1 MYKQTDV
8 LALGAA
14 LEKLDPAFTIAD
26 LNALLKAGDNKMQ
39 GSIEGVFDGLRRAL
53 AGPNVER
60 LPIGDVSSSAASRTT
75 YHATLADLQDNPIFK
90 DLAGQLRIK
99 PVSQSLASLARTDF
113 GALVALQDL
122 SPLYI
127 GGTTASANDELA
139 ALWQSGRAA
148 DYAGWQADRTA
159 SNPATFSDNW
169 LADRT
174 ALLMVVMQ
182 RNQTDAAGILPGSRN
197 LHYIDVQ
204 SGTDI
209 LVGAGAS
216 NEQRVQYL
224 FGGNNPDMLEGK
236 GFADHLYGGAGA
248 DTLDGKGGA
257 DYLEGGA
264 GKDVYRFNGQFG
276 NDTVWD
282 ADGSG
287 TLEFDGVAMPL
298 ATVKRYGSDD
308 AWEDASGQFLFTR
321 VANGQGGAD
330 LRITKYT
337 SATDKTVQGTVT
349 VRNYRA
355 GAFGL
360 TLAEAADKPQA
371 AGGTDTSLVVLAAQP
386 GDPTRAADRSTPPLS
401 QSNGTL
407 EYSTTSGADQW
418 VYADDSNGGQTVATG
433 AGNDRIFVGRP
444 YESLTV
450 PGLQNWGPKAG
461 EDEDHVFAG
470 AGDDVVLTG
479 YGSDVIEGGDG
490 NDYLFSAEVGEYSA
504 VLGGGSFDSVYGMV
518 SQNHDAADAGSSDFV
533 DGGAGNDT
541 IRAGMGGDVL
551 FGGSGNDTISGMEGD
566 DLLMGGEGADILYG
580 DGVYTQGDTVVG
592 EMIQGYTFRGNDTLM
607 GEAGKDILTGG
618 VGEDQLFGGDGDDQL
633 FGDTNSYA
641 SSSGENLLWIPGQF
655 HAADFLDGGEGNDF
669 LLGGGGADV
678 LLGGRGN
685 DTIYGDQ
692 YSGDR
697 NAARYAIDA
706 QYHGNDLIDGG
717 DGEDTIFADGGDD
730 TVEGGAGNDRLS
742 GGDGNDILVGG
753 TGFDVLDGG
762 LGNDVY
768 RFAAGD
774 FEGANETIVDAGGV
788 DRIEFMSGLSAS
800 DLTVR
805 RSGDLLAVTFAGQG
819 GVGLQGGA
827 IESLAF
833 ADGTVMTSADLLAAA
848 VKTTAGDDELQTV
861 VAGSRVDGGAGNDKL
876 SGDEWADVLL
886 GGAGNDVLRGGGG
899 DDLLDGGAGDDLLYA
914 GATGAAVL
922 IGGAGRDF
930 LYGYESD
937 TTYRFGVG
945 SGQDYIEDSG
955 GIDTIE
961 LGTGIAP
968 ADVTIR
974 NGNRRL
980 TMALSS
986 GETLE
991 VANMFNADGN
1001 LRQGDA
1007 IEFIR
1012 FADGTVWNQEQI
1024 MARALLP
1031 TAGADAMW
1039 AFAGDDAV
1047 HGGDG
1052 DDTIYGND
1060 GNDTL
1065 MGDAGDDRLDGGNG
1079 DDQIVGGAGQDEM
1092 SGGAGNDVYVFA
1104 PGDDAGVISRV
1115 DDRNGTNTVRLT
1127 GGALADMRL
1136 NWSDEEGRWTLRY
1149 SRTDTVQL
1157 SGDFRVEWNGQ
1168 TYAMADFAQAI
1179 AASNQAPV
1187 ISHAIATQNATE
1199 DAAWSFTVPLD
1210 TFADPEGAAM
1220 VWSARAADGGP
1231 LPSWMRFD
1239 AATRTFSGTP
1249 TGDDSG
1255 VRGLQVVVKDPAGAS
1270 AQINFELRVAA
1281 VNDAPVATGTL
1292 AAQTFKQG
1300 AAWEFWLPP
1309 SMFYDEDYDDVLTYS
1324 ATLTDGSALPS
1335 WLSFDPVQEVFRTTG
1350 TSTPAGTV
1358 NIALTATDKAGA
1370 KATHRFAV
1378 TVQSSTITGTASNDT
1393 LTGTSGNDTLDG
1405 GAGADTMTGLGG
1417 DDTYVVDN
1425 ASDKVVEAAN
1435 AGIDTVLSSVTYT
1448 LAANV
1453 ENLTLTGTA
1462 AINGT
1467 GNALANA
1474 LVGNAG
1480 ANRLDGGTGADAMTG
1495 GAGNDVYVVDNAGDT
1510 VIEAA
1515 NGGTDAV
1522 ESSITHTLAAN
1533 VENLTLTGT
1542 AAINGTGNALANTLT
1557 GNSGANR
1564 LDGGAGA
1571 DAMSGGAGNDV
1582 YVVDNAG
1589 DTVIEAA
1596 NGGTDAVES
1605 SITHTLAANVENLT
1619 LTGTAAINGTGN
1631 ALANTLTGNSGANRL
1646 DGGAGADAMGGGAG
1660 DDVYVVDNASD
1671 TVTEGANGGT
1681 DTVESSIAYTLGSD
1695 VENLTLTGSS
1705 ALNGTGNALNN
1716 RLLGNA
1722 GANTLTGGA
1731 GADYLDGAA
1740 GADTLVGGLG
1750 NDTYWLGR
1758 GYGLDTI
1765 QENDSTSGNQDI
1777 AKFANDISSRQLWF
1791 RKSGNNLEV
1800 SVIGTN
1806 DKFMVTDWYSGT
1818 KNQVERFDAGDG
1830 KSLTNS
1836 QVQNLVQAMAS
1847 FSPPAAGQTTLP
1859 ANYQSGLESVL
1870 AANWK

>member
-1 MYKQTDV
+1 MEQSNYFAANGLNVTTNSFYFNQQGQRTDVFNEEGTGFPNHYMYKLTDA

-14 LEKLDPAFTIAD
+14 LEKLDPTFTISD

-39 GSIEGVFDGLRRAL
+39 GSIEGVLDSLRRAL
-53 AGPNVER
+53 AGPSVER
-60 LPIGDVSSSAASRTT
+60 LPVGDVSNSAASRAT

-99 PVSQSLASLARTDF
+99 PASQGLATLARNDF

-159 SNPATFSDNW
+159 STPPATFSDNW

-209 LVGAGAS
+209 LVGAGATD
-216 NEQRVQYL
+216 EQRVQYL
-224 FGGNNPDMLEGK
+224 FGGNNPDLLEGK

-264 GKDVYRFNGQFG
+264 GKDVYRFNGLFG
-276 NDTVWD
+276 ADTVWD
-282 ADGSG
+282 VDGAG

-321 VANGQGGAD
+321 VANGQGGTD

-337 SATDKTVQGTVT
+337 SATDKSVQGTVT

-355 GAFGL
+355 GVFGL
-360 TLAEAADKPQA
+360 TLGQEQEVVPVL
-371 AGGTDTSLVVLAAQP
+371 GGAKTSLVVRA
-386 GDPTRAADRSTPPLS
+386 GNSSDPTIAAAADVPRLYESAASL
-401 QSNGTL
+401 QYEGTDDV
-407 EYSTTSGADQW
+407 AKW
-418 VYADDSNGGQTVATG
+418 VYANDSDGGQIVQTG
-433 AGNDRIFVGRP
+433 AGNDRIFVGRV
-444 YESLTV
+444 YESTV
-450 PGLQNWGPKAG
+450 QPGAENWAPRPN
-461 EDEDHVFAG
+461 EDEDHVFSG

-490 NDYLFSAEVGEYSA
+490 NDYLFSAEVGEYS
-504 VLGGGSFDSVYGMV
+504 VVHGGGSFDAVAGMV
-518 SQNHDAADAGSSDFV
+518 SQNHDADDAGSSDFV

-566 DLLMGGEGADILYG
+566 DLLMGGEGVDILYG
-580 DGVYTQGDTVVG
+580 DGVYTQDGAMWG
-592 EMIQGYTFRGNDTLM
+592 EIIQGYTFRGNDTLM
-607 GEAGKDILTGG
+607 GEAGNDFLLGG
-618 VGEDQLFGGDGDDQL
+618 VGEDQLYGGEGDDQL
-633 FGDTNSYA
+633 FGDTNSYVLA
-641 SSSGENLLWIPGQF
+641 GVENLLWIPGQF
-655 HAADFLDGGEGNDF
+655 HAADFLDGGDGNDF
-669 LLGGGGADV
+669 LLGGGSADV
-678 LLGGRGN
+678 LLGGRGD

-697 NAARYAIDA
+697 NAALYAIDA

-717 DGEDTIFADGGDD
+717 EGEDTIFADGGDD
-730 TVEGGAGNDRLS
+730 TVEGGAGNDQLS

-753 TGFDVLDGG
+753 IGFDRLDGG

-774 FEGANETIVDAGGV
+774 FEGTHETIVDAGGV

-819 GVGLQGGA
+819 GVALQGGA
-827 IESLAF
+827 STIESLAF
-833 ADGTVMTSADLLAAA
+833 SDGTVMTSADLLAAA

-861 VAGSRVDGGAGNDKL
+861 VAGSRVDGGGGNDKL
-876 SGDEWADVLL
+876 NGDEWADVLL
-886 GGAGNDVLRGGGG
+886 GGTGSDVLRGGGG
-899 DDLLDGGAGDDLLYA
+899 DDVLDGGAGDDQVHA
-914 GATGAAVL
+914 GVTGAAVL

-945 SGQDYIEDSG
+945 SGQDYIQDSG

-961 LGTGIAP
+961 LGTGVTP
-968 ADVTIR
+968 ADVTLR
-974 NGNRRL
+974 NSDRRL
-980 TMALSS
+980 TLDLSS
-986 GETLE
+986 GESLV
-991 VANMFNADGN
+991 VANMFNAEGN

-1012 FADGTVWNQEQI
+1012 FADGTVWNQAQI

-1039 AFAGDDAV
+1039 AFAGDDV
-1047 HGGDG
+1047 VRGGEG
-1052 DDTIYGND
+1052 NDTIYGND

-1065 MGDAGDDRLDGGNG
+1065 RGDAGDDRLDGGNG
-1079 DDQIVGGAGQDEM
+1079 NDQIIGGAGRDEM
-1092 SGGAGNDVYVFA
+1092 AGGAGNDVYVFA
-1104 PGDDAGVISRV
+1104 PGDDAASETGEFSWVE
-1115 DDRNGTNTVRLT
+1115 DRNGSNTVRLT
-1127 GGALADMRL
+1127 GGTLADMQL
-1136 NWSDEEGRWTLRY
+1136 NWSDADGRWILRY
-1149 SRTDTVQL
+1149 STTDTVRL
-1157 SGDFRVEWNGQ
+1157 NGDFRIEFGGQ
-1168 TYAMADFAQAI
+1168 IYAMADFAQAI
-1179 AASNQAPV
+1179 AASNRAPV
-1187 ISHAIATQNATE
+1187 IAHAIAVQNAAE
-1199 DAAWSFTVPLD
+1199 DSAWSFTVPAD
-1210 TFADPEGAAM
+1210 TFSDPDGSAM
-1220 VWSARAADGGP
+1220 TWSARAGNGGP

-1255 VRGLQVVVKDPAGAS
+1255 VRTLQVVVKDPAGAS
-1270 AQINFELRVAA
+1270 AQIDFELRIAA
-1281 VNDAPVATGTL
+1281 VNDAPVPNGTL
-1292 AAQTFKQG
+1292 ASQTFKQG
-1300 AAWEFWLPP
+1300 ASWEYWLPAG
-1309 SMFYDEDYDDVLTYS
+1309 MFAEEDEGDMLTFS
-1324 ATLTDGSALPS
+1324 ATLADGSALPA
-1335 WLSFDPVQEVFRTTG
+1335 WLTFDPAQEVFRTTG
-1350 TSTPAGTV
+1350 ISAAVGTV
-1358 NIALTATDKAGA
+1358 SILLTATDTAGA
-1370 KATHRFAV
+1370 QASHRFAL
-1378 TVQSSTITGTASNDT
+1378 TVQSGTITGTAGNDT
-1393 LTGTSGNDTLDG
+1393 LTGTSGNDIFDG
-1405 GAGADTMTGLGG
+1405 GAGADTMTGLSG
-1417 DDTYVVDN
+1417 DDTYTVDN
-1425 ASDKVVEAAN
+1425 ASDKVVEGAN
-1435 AGIDTVLSSVTYT
+1435 AGTDTVLSSVTYALAANVEKLT
-1448 LAANV
+1448 LTGTAAINGTGNALNNTLTGNSGANRLDGGAGADAMTGGAGNNVYVVDNAGDTVTEAANGGTDAVESSITHALAANV

-1467 GNALANA
+1467 GNALNNT
-1474 LVGNAG
+1474 LTGNSG
-1480 ANRLDGGTGADAMTG
+1480 ANRLDGAAGADAMTG

-1510 VIEAA
+1510 VTEAA
-1515 NGGTDAV
+1515 NGGTDVV

-1533 VENLTLTGT
+1533 VENLTLTG
-1542 AAINGTGNALANTLT
+1542 
-1557 GNSGANR
+1557 S
-1564 LDGGAGA
+1564 
-1571 DAMSGGAGNDV
+1571 
-1582 YVVDNAG
+1582 
-1589 DTVIEAA
+1589 
-1596 NGGTDAVES
+1596 AV
-1605 SITHTLAANVENLT
+1605 
-1619 LTGTAAINGTGN
+1619 
-1631 ALANTLTGNSGANRL
+1631 
-1646 DGGAGADAMGGGAG
+1646 
-1660 DDVYVVDNASD
+1660 
-1671 TVTEGANGGT
+1671 
-1681 DTVESSIAYTLGSD
+1681 
-1695 VENLTLTGSS
+1695 
-1705 ALNGTGNALNN
+1705 LNGTGNALNN

-1740 GADTLVGGLG
+1740 GADTLIGGIG

-1758 GYGLDTI
+1758 GYGFDTI
-1765 QENDSTSGNQDI
+1765 QENDTTSGNQDI
-1777 AKFANDISSRQLWF
+1777 AKFGGDISSRQLWF
-1791 RKSGNNLEV
+1791 RKSGNHLEV
-1800 SVIGTN
+1800 SVIGTS
-1806 DKFMVTDWYSGT
+1806 DKFTVSDWYSGA
-1818 KNQVERFDAGDG
+1818 KNQVERFEAGDG

-1847 FSPPAAGQTTLP
+1847 FSPPATGQTTLP